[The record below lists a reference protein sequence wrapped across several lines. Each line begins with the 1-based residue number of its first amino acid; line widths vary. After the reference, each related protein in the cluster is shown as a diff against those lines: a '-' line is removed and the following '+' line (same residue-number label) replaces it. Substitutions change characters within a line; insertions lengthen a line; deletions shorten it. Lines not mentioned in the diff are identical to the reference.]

1 MSYFCLDRQEGE
13 WDGYRQEEDKARRQ
27 QLTNEDV
34 AAMRQRLI
42 DAETCARHTWP
53 LWMSAM
59 RRILSASLQSMWSAI
74 WSAGSADLH
83 PGASSACNSTLP
95 RKRCRDEFALAHDTG
110 DCSR

>member
-1 MSYFCLDRQEGE
+1 LYHQEGE

-53 LWMSAM
+53 PLFSAM
-59 RRILSASLQSMWSAI
+59 RVMLSAALQ
-74 WSAGSADLH
+74 
-83 PGASSACNSTLP
+83 
-95 RKRCRDEFALAHDTG
+95 
-110 DCSR
+110 